1 MEMRNMRIIRKI
13 NLINRFFR
21 KRVINI
27 YFREINIY
35 KKIIRVNIYRE
46 KINFISRIFLVLYI
60 LEVLKENKGVSE

>member
-1 MEMRNMRIIRKI
+1 MRIIRKI

-60 LEVLKENKGVSE
+60 LEVLKENKGVSEWSLN

>member
-1 MEMRNMRIIRKI
+1 MRIIRKI